1 LEVNLLVGGFNHVLM
16 FNYIYLAGRPQLYE
30 LWRWVETVNQKGL
43 EHGNYRVKPENDDKW
58 MGLDGYITSF
68 FSTNRYTVVNGMFA
82 SFCLKKTS
90 LIDSPWL
97 KTCFKTQARLVWDYG
112 TRPYWTVG
120 CLLLAT
126 ETAMTFS
133 KSFSL
138 QEMHYIGYREP
149 RKDTYMYI

>member
-1 LEVNLLVGGFNHVLM
+1 MNLLVGGFNLQSCLNVQL
-16 FNYIYLAGRPQLYE
+16 YIYLAGRPQLYE

-68 FSTNRYTVVNGMFA
+68 FSTNRYTLVNGMFA

-120 CLLLAT
+120 CLRL
-126 ETAMTFS
+126 
-133 KSFSL
+133 
-138 QEMHYIGYREP
+138 P
-149 RKDTYMYI
+149 RRP